1 MEARREWCHIFQVL
15 EENTYQQRIVF
26 LGQIYFRK
34 KGDIARWRET
44 KGITFQMTYLKRMAR
59 GISLKKKEI
68 IKEGILEHQKG
79 REQK

>member
-1 MEARREWCHIFQVL
+1 
-15 EENTYQQRIVF
+15 
-26 LGQIYFRK
+26 
-34 KGDIARWRET
+34 
-44 KGITFQMTYLKRMAR
+44 MTYLKRMAR